1 MNGRLPWA
9 WKEEQRW
16 GPAPASWEPG
26 RVLLGPLSAKEED
39 GETPTDQEVE
49 ADGQSCGERDLG
61 IGNLWGW
68 KVGGE
73 EGL

>member
-1 MNGRLPWA
+1 MGDSLGLGRKSKGGDHLLP
-9 WKEEQRW
+9 
-16 GPAPASWEPG
+16 SWEPG
-26 RVLLGPLSAKEED
+26 RVLLGPLSAREED

-61 IGNLWGW
+61 TGNLWGW
-68 KVGGE
+68 KAGGE